1 MNNHLKKR
9 IEWSISLPN
18 YQRRK
23 DGKQKKKK
31 NSTNAKEEKRG
42 EEQKGAE
49 QTEDKVGTKVVRTN
63 PHRSAIAKQER
74 QRSLSPEV
82 KRFY

>member
-1 MNNHLKKR
+1 MEYITSKLPKEKR
-9 IEWSISLPN
+9 W
-18 YQRRK
+18 K
-23 DGKQKKKK
+23 AKKK

-49 QTEDKVGTKVVRTN
+49 QTEDKVGTEVVRTN

-74 QRSLSPEV
+74 GKDHSHQR
-82 KRFY
+82 